1 MINITEHIQLMERKI
16 ENIIARH
23 KKFGKLIN
31 AAVFLTGAVSIIFML
46 AWGLEITLDQK
57 AMVTLVSLISIS
69 CGIGLTCIYNSM
81 VTIKIKDYQS
91 FINELREIEKKIGST
106 FDPREH

>member
-1 MINITEHIQLMERKI
+1 MERKI
-16 ENIIARH
+16 ENIISRH

-31 AAVFLTGAVSIIFML
+31 AAVFLVGAISIIFIMV
-46 AWGLEITLDQK
+46 WGLEITLDQK
-57 AMVTLVSLISIS
+57 AMVTMVSLISIS

-91 FINELREIEKKIGST
+91 FINELRVIERKVGST